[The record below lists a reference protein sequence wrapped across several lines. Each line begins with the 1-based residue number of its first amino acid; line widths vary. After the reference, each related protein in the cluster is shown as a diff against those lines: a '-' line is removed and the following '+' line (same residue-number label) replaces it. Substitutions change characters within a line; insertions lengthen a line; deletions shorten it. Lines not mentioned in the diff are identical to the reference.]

1 MYPHMVPGS
10 AGVWHPVR
18 INAPQSSGEEIH
30 RQVTPFPATC
40 ALFSAVHSRSLP
52 HLRLDRRTTAVCG
65 PGMGEI
71 AAQKLAEALSG
82 ILEKVH
88 TEEGMEKHVP
98 RGLEDILNESRTEA
112 KRHV

>member
-1 MYPHMVPGS
+1 
-10 AGVWHPVR
+10 
-18 INAPQSSGEEIH
+18 
-30 RQVTPFPATC
+30 
-40 ALFSAVHSRSLP
+40 
-52 HLRLDRRTTAVCG
+52 
-65 PGMGEI
+65 MGEI